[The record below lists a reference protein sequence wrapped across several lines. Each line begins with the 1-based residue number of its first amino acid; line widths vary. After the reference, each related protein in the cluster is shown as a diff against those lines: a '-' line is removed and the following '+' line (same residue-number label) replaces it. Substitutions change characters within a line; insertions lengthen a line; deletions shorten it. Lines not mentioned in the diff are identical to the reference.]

1 MSRTGTDLLSR
12 PSTQSHPASGGSTGL
27 DLESGLLVL
36 LGAAAVAGF
45 GLLIYFFVTMGT
57 ALP

>member
-1 MSRTGTDLLSR
+1 MDLLSP
-12 PSTQSHPASGGSTGL
+12 PSSRTEPTRKPSSRL
-27 DLESGLLVL
+27 DLESGLLVML
-36 LGAAAVAGF
+36 ASAAVAGF